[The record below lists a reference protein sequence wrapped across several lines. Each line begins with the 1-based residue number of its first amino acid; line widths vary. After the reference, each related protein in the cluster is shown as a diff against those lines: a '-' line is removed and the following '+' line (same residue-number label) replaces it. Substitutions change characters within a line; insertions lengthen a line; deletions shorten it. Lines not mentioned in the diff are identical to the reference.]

1 MKVLIL
7 KKFWIFLLTLTALI
21 SLGINTNADL
31 RNLIDPLT
39 DDELGIILGALNSRF
54 QVNWKRKF
62 RLTDLSD
69 RRKSLKVLNFL
80 VAVNDTR
87 KIRSD
92 REILHYLEGFCAE
105 ENPESNPS
113 KLLYKKFMEKR
124 WKNKQYTLDLRDG
137 ALRGLWRNAVN
148 ESLESLKDI
157 EHFLILND
165 DESTITS
172 KEVRIS
178 QDSNILPL
186 PLPPVT
192 SVSLLPLSSSSSPSP
207 SPFSLLLTASSS
219 ASSTVVSS
227 TPSAD
232 VSDEAEGILSMLNE
246 KSKKML
252 LYVRLNN
259 FQIPFEEFNFRNP
272 KEKNECEY
280 ICNYLQC
287 ILQKKRDNILKKKD
301 RFLFDSPEH
310 GFYANKQKKYEDII
324 SGILVLFPKATTSFP
339 SVSSSRSKS
348 SRFSSFSSRDSG
360 AHKWCALSQITFK
373 L

>member
-7 KKFWIFLLTLTALI
+7 KKIWIFLLTLTVLI

-31 RNLIDPLT
+31 RSLIDPLT

-69 RRKSLKVLNFL
+69 RKKSLKILNFL

-178 QDSNILPL
+178 QDVDILPL

-192 SVSLLPLSSSSSPSP
+192 SASLLPLSSSSSP
-207 SPFSLLLTASSS
+207 FSLLSTAYSS

-232 VSDEAEGILSMLNE
+232 VSDEVEGILSMLNE

-301 RFLFDSPEH
+301 RFLFDSPEY

-339 SVSSSRSKS
+339 SVSSSSSRSKS
-348 SRFSSFSSRDSG
+348 SRFSDFSSRGRGSG
-360 AHKWCALSQITFK
+360 ARK
-373 L
+373 